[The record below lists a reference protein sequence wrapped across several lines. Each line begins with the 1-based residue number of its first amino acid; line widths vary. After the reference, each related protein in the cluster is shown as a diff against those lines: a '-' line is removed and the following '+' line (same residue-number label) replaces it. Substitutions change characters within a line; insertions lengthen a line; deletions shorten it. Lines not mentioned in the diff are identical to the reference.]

1 MAAEPGLFDVWRV
14 RVGLL
19 GAPAAA
25 LVVWAT
31 SAGGPPGTLAALFA
45 ATAILW
51 ITEAV
56 PAAVTALAA
65 VALSVVLGLAT
76 AKEAFAALGNPI
88 LFLFVGSF
96 MVAEAMTVHGLGARF
111 ARATAR
117 HARGRLGSLV
127 ASSSATFLMSMWM
140 SNAAATAVV
149 LPIAL
154 QIARATHDRRYSA
167 AMVLA
172 VAWGASMG
180 GLCTPVGTP
189 PNLIGMRA
197 IQELPELAGGAL
209 TFGFVDWMK
218 VATPPALLMLA
229 AMWLVLAL
237 VFRVRPGDAPP
248 PVDIEARPWSRG
260 EVAALVSFLLAAL
273 LWILPGVLEAFG
285 VSWARELKARLPEE
299 VVAILCAVLLFVWPV
314 HRPGEAPRRALSW
327 QEAAGI
333 DWGTVLLFGGGI
345 LLGDLAHKT
354 GLAKVWGEALM
365 SATGASSTWA
375 VVALVTAAA
384 LILSEL
390 ASNTAAATLMV
401 PVAIALAQATHTP
414 VVPALLGATLG
425 ASFGFMMPIS
435 TAPNAMAYAT
445 GEVSV
450 RQMVMAG
457 VIFDLVGFVVVL
469 LSVLAMS
476 AALGLGG

>member
-1 MAAEPGLFDVWRV
+1 MAADESRIEVWRT
-14 RVGLL
+14 RLGLV
-19 GAPAAA
+19 GAPLVAAW
-25 LVVWAT
+25 VWAA
-31 SAGGPPGTLAALFA
+31 SAGGPAGKLAALFT

-51 ITEAV
+51 ISEAI
-56 PAAVTALAA
+56 PPAVTALAA
-65 VALSVVLGLAT
+65 VALSVVLGIAS

-117 HARGRLGSLV
+117 HAKGRLGSLCA
-127 ASSSATFLMSMWM
+127 ASAATFVMSMWM

-154 QIARATHDRRYSA
+154 QIARATKDRRYCA

-172 VAWGASMG
+172 IAWGASMG

-197 IQELPELAGGAL
+197 LQELPEAVGGAL
-209 TFGFVDWMK
+209 SFGFVDWMK
-218 VATPPALLMLA
+218 VATPPALLMLV

-237 VFRVRPGDAPP
+237 VFRIRPGDAPP

-260 EVAALVSFLLAAL
+260 EVAALVAFLLAAT
-273 LWILPGVLEAFG
+273 LWVLPGVLEALG
-285 VSWARELKARLPEE
+285 VPWARELRARLPEE
-299 VVAILCAVLLFVWPV
+299 VVALLCAVLLFVWPIA
-314 HRPGEAPRRALSW
+314 RPGEPPRRALSW
-327 QEAAGI
+327 KEAAAI

-345 LLGDLAHKT
+345 LLGDLANKT
-354 GLAKVWGEALM
+354 GLAQQWGDALV
-365 SATGASSTWA
+365 SATGASSTAA

-384 LILSEL
+384 LVLSEL

-401 PVAIALAQATHTP
+401 PVAIALSQATHTP
-414 VVPALLGATLG
+414 VMPALLGATLG

-457 VIFDLVGFVVVL
+457 ILFDLVGFLVVL
-469 LSVLAMS
+469 GSVLY
-476 AALGLGG
+476 LLPLFGVG